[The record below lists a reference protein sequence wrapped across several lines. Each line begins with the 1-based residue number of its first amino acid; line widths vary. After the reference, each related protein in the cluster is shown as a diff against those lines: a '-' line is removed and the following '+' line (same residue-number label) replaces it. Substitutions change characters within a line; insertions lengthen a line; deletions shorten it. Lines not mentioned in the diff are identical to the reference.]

1 MSDREGETLANMA
14 ARTRGARGARLMSRG
29 ADNQPAERAP
39 DAPTTQADI
48 AGICQVVA
56 QLIQQQAQT
65 APRPTLS
72 MESYYERF
80 RRLNPPLFEGGSDPM
95 AAETWIREM
104 EKMFDALQY
113 PENVKVRL
121 AIPMLKGNTEFWW
134 TAIKAA
140 YGNNDDQLTWEE
152 FKEIFYDQ
160 YFPGTMRLVKENEFL
175 ALKQKDDMT
184 VLEYANK
191 FNELGRF
198 CPQLMEFE
206 RSKANRFEQGLRY
219 GIRSRLS
226 SHIFNNYKDVLERA
240 LKVESELK
248 RAELERGDK
257 KRPRSAGN
265 LKVKSP
271 AYYSNET
278 FAVHVMVAAVPPYL
292 KSPAYY
298 SNETFAV
305 HVMVAAV
312 PPYRMYALA
321 AKCRTPEAATRNA
334 PQTNSVAK

>member
-1 MSDREGETLANMA
+1 MGDREGETLANMA
-14 ARTRGARGARLMSRG
+14 ARTRGARGARLSSRG

-39 DAPTTQADI
+39 DALATQADI
-48 AGICQVVA
+48 AGVCQVVA

-65 APRPTLS
+65 APRPSLS

-104 EKMFDALQY
+104 KKMFDALQY

-140 YGNNDDQLTWEE
+140 YGNNDDQLTWKE

-160 YFPGTMRLVKENEFL
+160 YFSGTMRLVKENEFL

-198 CPQLMEFE
+198 CPQLMKF
-206 RSKANRFEQGLRY
+206 
-219 GIRSRLS
+219 
-226 SHIFNNYKDVLERA
+226 
-240 LKVESELK
+240 
-248 RAELERGDK
+248 
-257 KRPRSAGN
+257 
-265 LKVKSP
+265 
-271 AYYSNET
+271 
-278 FAVHVMVAAVPPYL
+278 
-292 KSPAYY
+292 
-298 SNETFAV
+298 
-305 HVMVAAV
+305 
-312 PPYRMYALA
+312 
-321 AKCRTPEAATRNA
+321 
-334 PQTNSVAK
+334 